1 MGRSPRWI
9 LLLLFVI
16 LNSIVCFHPSTTT
29 AEMECFIYGQF
40 LGRMEDVG
48 KIWRWAPTLH
58 LKVIRTERL
67 RTPEG
72 EFTMEMERLK
82 Q

>member
-1 MGRSPRWI
+1 M
-9 LLLLFVI
+9 
-16 LNSIVCFHPSTTT
+16 FHIWPVSW
-29 AEMECFIYGQF
+29 EDV
-40 LGRMEDVG
+40 EDVG

-67 RTPEG
+67 GTPEG